1 MQKRALVLLLSLAVA
16 VGSLTAAAGSGL
28 DVGDKITAFLVKN
41 CEKDD
46 VYCQVCQYGKRPKL
60 ITVGDLDDPAWI
72 ADLKAIQTFHDKY
85 AKDGKGLGVFAV
97 AASIRDGRAHP
108 VGDPVAALEK
118 LRSIKKEHGLTF
130 PLVIAQPPKE
140 SGSGYAVFE
149 DYYKI
154 TQSRTVIFGDPSN
167 TVKFNAVLADGTRDN
182 QLSAL
187 DRTVQ
192 KFL

>member
-1 MQKRALVLLLSLAVA
+1 MLQRALLLSLAIA
-16 VGSLTAAAGSGL
+16 GGALTAATGSGL

-72 ADLKAIQTFHDKY
+72 ADLKAIQTFHEKY

-97 AASIRDGRAHP
+97 AASIREGKAQ
-108 VGDPVAALEK
+108 PVADPIATLEK
-118 LRSIKKEHGLTF
+118 LRKIKEENGLTF
-130 PLVIAQPPKE
+130 PLVIAQRPQEAK
-140 SGSGYAVFE
+140 SNYAVFE
-149 DYYKI
+149 DYYRI
-154 TQSRTVIFGDPSN
+154 TQSRTVIFGDPTN

-182 QLSAL
+182 QLAAL

-192 KFL
+192 KFF